1 MEANLPTKSILIVE
15 DDALTREALTVML
28 QEDGY
33 RVCGAANGQD
43 ALERLRQGR
52 PPDLILLDL
61 MMPVMNGWDFMHAQ
75 MGDPSLAAIP
85 VVICS
90 GTSDCKQQAAALGAA
105 AYLKK
110 PIEVDALLRTIR
122 NHC

>member
-1 MEANLPTKSILIVE
+1 MDAKLPAKSILIVE

-28 QEDGY
+28 EEDGY
-33 RVCGAANGQD
+33 RVRSAANGRD
-43 ALERLRQGR
+43 ALDCLREGR

-61 MMPVMNGWDFMHAQ
+61 MMPVMNGWDFVRAQ

-90 GTSDCKQQAAALGAA
+90 GTSDCKQQATALGAA
-105 AYLKK
+105 GYLKK
-110 PIEVDALLRTIR
+110 PIEVEALLRTIR
-122 NHC
+122 SQL